1 MVTDALAGLVE
12 AALKASVA
20 DGVLSSES
28 FPESVFE
35 RPKRAEHGDWAT
47 NIALVVAR
55 GGVNPRAVAA
65 ALVERLPPSDLVE
78 RVEVAGPGFLNF
90 HLSSK
95 WLFDVVQRAADPAS
109 GFGRSSEGKGRHV
122 NLEYVSANP
131 TGPMNVVSGRH
142 AAVGDA
148 LAGLL
153 EATGHKVTREFLI
166 NDVGRQLDLFAQS
179 VATRYLQHFGAEAEL
194 PEDGYQGDYLI
205 EVAEQI
211 ASEIGD
217 CLVHSPSAERVET
230 LRDLALQRMLDS
242 MRTSLERFGS
252 RFDVWFSERKMH
264 DAGAVSTAIE
274 RLRKAGYIYEKDK
287 ALWFRSS
294 QFGDDKDR
302 VVVRSNDATTYLTAD
317 IAYLIDK
324 VGRGY
329 DHLIYLWGA
338 DHHGTIP
345 RMMAATQALGLN
357 KEQVEIRLIQ
367 NVSLLRKG
375 VTVKASKR
383 AGEIVALDE
392 LIEEVGPD
400 GARYT
405 FLTRSM
411 DAPLEF
417 DIELAKQEG
426 PENPV
431 YYVQY
436 AHARICSILK
446 KAAEQGIVVDA
457 EKSVLE
463 PLGHPSEEQ
472 LMRKLS
478 SYEETV
484 PQAARARAPQ
494 RLTRYLEELASSFS
508 AFYRDCRVISEDR
521 ALSQARLTL
530 CFAAKRVIADGLGLI
545 RVSAPESM

>member
-1 MVTDALAGLVE
+1 MITDALAGLVQ

-20 DGVLSSES
+20 DGVLSSQS
-28 FPESVFE
+28 FPEPLFE
-35 RPKRAEHGDWAT
+35 RPKRVEHGDWAT
-47 NIALVVAR
+47 NIALVVVR
-55 GGVNPRAVAA
+55 GGGNPRGVAA
-65 ALVERLPPSDLVE
+65 ALAERLPSSDLVE

-95 WLFDVVQRAADPAS
+95 WLSDVVQRAADADS
-109 GFGRSSEGKGRHV
+109 GFGRSEEGRGCHV

-153 EATGHKVTREFLI
+153 EATGHEVTREFLI
-166 NDVGRQLDLFAQS
+166 NDTGRQLDLFAQS
-179 VATRYLQHFGAEAEL
+179 VAARYLQHFGVEAEL
-194 PEDGYQGDYLI
+194 PEDGYRGDYLI
-205 EVAEQI
+205 DVAEQI
-211 ASEIGD
+211 ASEIGEA
-217 CLVHSPSAERVET
+217 LIHSPAAERVEV

-242 MRTSLERFGS
+242 MKSSLEHFGS
-252 RFDVWFSERKMH
+252 RFDVWFSERRMH
-264 DAGAVSTAIE
+264 DTGAVSAAIE
-274 RLRKAGYIYEKDK
+274 RLQVGGYVEEREGAI
-287 ALWFRSS
+287 WFRSS
-294 QFGDDKDR
+294 QLGDDKDR
-302 VVVRSNDATTYLTAD
+302 VIVRSNRATTYLAAD

-324 VGRGY
+324 AGRGY
-329 DHLIYLWGA
+329 DHLLYLWGA
-338 DHHGTIP
+338 DHHGTVP

-357 KEQVEIRLIQ
+357 KGQVEIRLIQ
-367 NVSLLRKG
+367 NVSLLRNG
-375 VTVKASKR
+375 ATVKASKR
-383 AGEIVALDE
+383 AGQIIALDE
-392 LIEEVGPD
+392 LVDEVGSD
-400 GARYT
+400 AARYT

-436 AHARICSILK
+436 AHARICSILR
-446 KAAEQGIVVDA
+446 KAAEQDIFLDTTSA
-457 EKSVLE
+457 LE
-463 PLGHPSEEQ
+463 TLGHPSEEQ

-484 PQAARARAPQ
+484 PQAAQNRAPQ

-508 AFYRDCRVISEDR
+508 AFYRDCRVISDDH
-521 ALSQARLTL
+521 ALTQARLML
-530 CFAAKRVIADGLGLI
+530 CLATKRVIADGLGLV

>member
-12 AALKASVA
+12 VALKAAVA
-20 DGVLSSES
+20 DGALSSES
-28 FPESVFE
+28 FPGPHFE

-47 NIALVVAR
+47 SIALVVAR
-55 GGVNPRAVAA
+55 GGANPRAVAA

-95 WLFDVVQRAADPAS
+95 WLHDVVQRAADPAS
-109 GFGRSSEGKGRHV
+109 GFGRSSEGSGRHV

-166 NDVGRQLDLFAQS
+166 NDAGRQLDLFAQS
-179 VATRYLQHFGAEAEL
+179 VAARYLQHFRVMAEL

-211 ASEIGD
+211 ANEIGD
-217 CLVHSPSAERVET
+217 GLVQSPSAEREKT
-230 LRDLALQRMLDS
+230 LGDLALQRMLDS
-242 MRTSLERFGS
+242 MKASLERFGS

-264 DAGAVSTAIE
+264 DSGAVSAVIE
-274 RLRKAGYIYEKDK
+274 RLRDGGFIEERDK

-302 VVVRSNDATTYLTAD
+302 VVVRSNGATTYLTAD

-324 VGRGY
+324 AGRGY

-338 DHHGTIP
+338 DHHGTVP
-345 RMMAATQALGLN
+345 RMMAATQALGLI

-367 NVSLLRKG
+367 NVSLLREG

-383 AGEIVALDE
+383 AGEVVALDE
-392 LIEEVGPD
+392 LVDEVGSD
-400 GARYT
+400 AARYT

-426 PENPV
+426 PDNPV

-446 KAAEQGIVVDA
+446 KAAEQGFLTGT
-457 EKSVLE
+457 S
-463 PLGHPSEEQ
+463 PLDPVGHPSEEQ

-484 PQAARARAPQ
+484 LLAAQARAPQ

-508 AFYRDCRVISEDR
+508 AYYRDCRVISEER

-530 CFAAKRVIADGLGLI
+530 CLATKRVIADGLGLLL
-545 RVSAPESM
+545 VSAPESM

>member
-12 AALKASVA
+12 DALKAARA
-20 DGVLSSES
+20 DGVVPAES
-28 FPESVFE
+28 FPEPVFE

-47 NIALVVAR
+47 NVALVVAR
-55 GGVNPRAVAA
+55 GGANPRALAA
-65 ALVERLPPSDLVE
+65 ALVERLPASDLVD

-90 HLSSK
+90 HLSPK
-95 WLFDVVQRAADPAS
+95 WLSDVVQRAADTAS
-109 GFGRSSEGKGRHV
+109 AFGRSSVGDGRHI

-153 EATGHKVTREFLI
+153 EATGYRVTREFLV
-166 NDVGRQLDLFAQS
+166 NDAGLQLDLFAQS
-179 VATRYLQHFGAEAEL
+179 VAARYMQHFGIEAEL
-194 PEDGYQGDYLI
+194 PEDGYQGEYLI

-211 ASEIGD
+211 AAEIGD
-217 CLVHSPSAERVET
+217 DLVHSPSAEREET
-230 LRDLALQRMLDS
+230 LRDLALKRMLDS
-242 MRTSLERFGS
+242 MRSSLARFGS
-252 RFDVWFSERKMH
+252 RFDVWFSERKLH
-264 DAGAVSTAIE
+264 DSGAVTAAIQ
-274 RLRKAGYIYEKDK
+274 RLQKGGYIEERDK

-302 VVVRSNDATTYLTAD
+302 VIVRSNGVSTYLAAD
-317 IAYLIDK
+317 IAYLIEK
-324 VGRGY
+324 AERGY

-338 DHHGTIP
+338 DHHGTVP
-345 RMMAATQALGLN
+345 RMMAAARALGMN
-357 KEQVEIRLIQ
+357 KDLVEIRLIQ

-383 AGEIVALDE
+383 AGEIIALDE
-392 LIEEVGPD
+392 LVDEVGSD
-400 GARYT
+400 AARYM
-405 FLTRSM
+405 FLTRSA
-411 DAPLEF
+411 DAPLDF

-446 KAAEQGIVVDA
+446 RAADSGVFLDGSAALDSLV
-457 EKSVLE
+457 
-463 PLGHPSEEQ
+463 HPSEEQ
-472 LMRKLS
+472 LMRRLS

-484 PQAARARAPQ
+484 PQAAAARAPQ
-494 RLTRYLEELASSFS
+494 KLTRYLEELASSFS
-508 AFYRDCRVISEDR
+508 AFYRDCRVISDDR
-521 ALSQARLTL
+521 ALSHARLTL
-530 CFAAKRVIADGLGLI
+530 CLATKRVIADGLGLI
-545 RVSAPESM
+545 HVSAPESM

>member
-12 AALKASVA
+12 VALKAAVA
-20 DGVLSSES
+20 DGALSSES
-28 FPESVFE
+28 FPGPHFE

-47 NIALVVAR
+47 SIALVIAR
-55 GGVNPRAVAA
+55 GGANPRAVAA

-90 HLSSK
+90 HLSLK
-95 WLFDVVQRAADPAS
+95 WLHDVVQRAADPAS
-109 GFGRSSEGKGRHV
+109 GFGRSSEGSGRHV

-166 NDVGRQLDLFAQS
+166 NDAGRQLDLFAQS
-179 VATRYLQHFGAEAEL
+179 VAARYLQHFRVMAEL

-211 ASEIGD
+211 ANEIGD
-217 CLVHSPSAERVET
+217 GLVQSPSAEREQT
-230 LRDLALQRMLDS
+230 LGDLALQRMLDS
-242 MRTSLERFGS
+242 MKASLERFGS
-252 RFDVWFSERKMH
+252 RFDVWSSERKMH
-264 DAGAVSTAIE
+264 DSGAVSAVIE
-274 RLRKAGYIYEKDK
+274 RLRDGGFIEERDK

-302 VVVRSNDATTYLTAD
+302 VVVRSNGATTYLTAD

-324 VGRGY
+324 AGRGY

-338 DHHGTIP
+338 DHHGTVP
-345 RMMAATQALGLN
+345 RMMAATQALGLIR
-357 KEQVEIRLIQ
+357 EQVEIRLIQ
-367 NVSLLRKG
+367 NVSLLREG

-383 AGEIVALDE
+383 AGEVVALDE
-392 LIEEVGPD
+392 LVDEVGSD
-400 GARYT
+400 AARYT

-426 PENPV
+426 PDNPV

-446 KAAEQGIVVDA
+446 KAAEQGFLTGT
-457 EKSVLE
+457 S
-463 PLGHPSEEQ
+463 PLDPVGHPSEEQ

-484 PQAARARAPQ
+484 LLAAQARAPQ

-508 AFYRDCRVISEDR
+508 AYYRDCRVISEER

-530 CFAAKRVIADGLGLI
+530 CLATKRVIADGLGLLL
-545 RVSAPESM
+545 VSAPESM

>member
-1 MVTDALAGLVE
+1 MVTDALAGLVQ
-12 AALKASVA
+12 AALEASVA

-28 FPESVFE
+28 FPEPLFE

-55 GGVNPRAVAA
+55 GGGNPRAVAA
-65 ALVERLPPSDLVE
+65 ALAERLPSSDLVE

-90 HLSSK
+90 HLSSR
-95 WLFDVVQRAADPAS
+95 WLSDVVQRAADTDS
-109 GFGRSSEGKGRHV
+109 GFGRSEEGRGRHV

-166 NDVGRQLDLFAQS
+166 NDTGRQLDLFAQS
-179 VATRYLQHFGAEAEL
+179 VAARYLQHFGVEAEL
-194 PEDGYQGDYLI
+194 PEDGYKGDYLI
-205 EVAEQI
+205 DVAEQI

-217 CLVHSPSAERVET
+217 ALIHSPAAERVET

-242 MRTSLERFGS
+242 MRSSLERFGS

-264 DAGAVSTAIE
+264 DTGAVSAAIE
-274 RLRKAGYIYEKDK
+274 RLQESGYIEEREG
-287 ALWFRSS
+287 AIWFRSS
-294 QFGDDKDR
+294 QLGDDKDR
-302 VVVRSNDATTYLTAD
+302 VVVRSNRATTYLAAD

-324 VGRGY
+324 AGRGY
-329 DHLIYLWGA
+329 DHLLYLWGA
-338 DHHGTIP
+338 DHHGTVP

-357 KEQVEIRLIQ
+357 KEQLEIRLIQ

-383 AGEIVALDE
+383 AGEIIALDE
-392 LIEEVGPD
+392 LVDEVGSD
-400 GARYT
+400 AARYT

-446 KAAEQGIVVDA
+446 KAAEQGVFLNTTSA
-457 EKSVLE
+457 LE
-463 PLGHPSEEQ
+463 TLGHPSEEQ

-484 PQAARARAPQ
+484 PQAARTRGPQ

-508 AFYRDCRVISEDR
+508 AFYRDCRVISDDH
-521 ALSQARLTL
+521 ALTQARLML
-530 CFAAKRVIADGLGLI
+530 CLATKRVIADGLGLV

>member
-12 AALKASVA
+12 VAFKAAVA
-20 DGVLSSES
+20 DGALSSES
-28 FPESVFE
+28 FPGPHFE

-47 NIALVVAR
+47 SIALVVAR
-55 GGVNPRAVAA
+55 GGANPRAVAA

-95 WLFDVVQRAADPAS
+95 WLHDVVQRAADPAS
-109 GFGRSSEGKGRHV
+109 GFGRSSEGSGRHV

-166 NDVGRQLDLFAQS
+166 NDAGRQLDLFAQS
-179 VATRYLQHFGAEAEL
+179 VAARYLQHFRVMAEL

-211 ASEIGD
+211 ANEIGD
-217 CLVHSPSAERVET
+217 GLVQSPSEEREKT
-230 LRDLALQRMLDS
+230 LGDLALQRMLDS
-242 MRTSLERFGS
+242 MKASLERFGS

-264 DAGAVSTAIE
+264 DSGAVSAVIE
-274 RLRKAGYIYEKDK
+274 RLRDGGFIEERDK

-302 VVVRSNDATTYLTAD
+302 VVVRSNGATTYLTAD

-324 VGRGY
+324 AGRGY

-338 DHHGTIP
+338 DHHGTVP
-345 RMMAATQALGLN
+345 RMMAATQALGLI

-367 NVSLLRKG
+367 NVSLLREG

-383 AGEIVALDE
+383 AGEVVALDE
-392 LIEEVGPD
+392 LVDEVGSD
-400 GARYT
+400 AARYT

-426 PENPV
+426 PDNPV

-446 KAAEQGIVVDA
+446 KAAEQGFLTGT
-457 EKSVLE
+457 S
-463 PLGHPSEEQ
+463 PLDPVGHPSEEQ

-484 PQAARARAPQ
+484 LLAAQARAPQ

-508 AFYRDCRVISEDR
+508 AYYRDCRVISEER

-530 CFAAKRVIADGLGLI
+530 CLATKRVIADGLGLLL
-545 RVSAPESM
+545 VSAPESM

>member
-12 AALKASVA
+12 VALKAAVA
-20 DGVLSSES
+20 DGALSSES
-28 FPESVFE
+28 FPGPHFE

-47 NIALVVAR
+47 SIALVIAR
-55 GGVNPRAVAA
+55 GGANPRAVAA

-90 HLSSK
+90 HLSLK
-95 WLFDVVQRAADPAS
+95 WLHDVVQRAADPAS
-109 GFGRSSEGKGRHV
+109 GFGRSSEGSGRHV

-166 NDVGRQLDLFAQS
+166 NDAGRQLDLFAQS
-179 VATRYLQHFGAEAEL
+179 VAARYLQHFRVMAEL

-211 ASEIGD
+211 ANEIGD
-217 CLVHSPSAERVET
+217 GLVQSPSAEREQT
-230 LRDLALQRMLDS
+230 LGDLALQRMLDS
-242 MRTSLERFGS
+242 MKASLERFGS

-264 DAGAVSTAIE
+264 DSGAVSAVIE
-274 RLRKAGYIYEKDK
+274 RLRDGGFIEERDK

-302 VVVRSNDATTYLTAD
+302 VVVRSNGATTYLTAD

-324 VGRGY
+324 AGRGY

-338 DHHGTIP
+338 DHHGTVP
-345 RMMAATQALGLN
+345 RMMAATQALGLIR
-357 KEQVEIRLIQ
+357 EQVEIRLIQ
-367 NVSLLRKG
+367 NVSLLREG

-383 AGEIVALDE
+383 AGEVVALDE
-392 LIEEVGPD
+392 LVDEVGSD
-400 GARYT
+400 AARYT

-426 PENPV
+426 PDNPV

-446 KAAEQGIVVDA
+446 KAAEQGFLTGT
-457 EKSVLE
+457 S
-463 PLGHPSEEQ
+463 PLDPVGHPSEEQ

-484 PQAARARAPQ
+484 LLAAQARAPQ

-508 AFYRDCRVISEDR
+508 AYYRDCRVISEER

-530 CFAAKRVIADGLGLI
+530 CLATKRVIADGLGLLL
-545 RVSAPESM
+545 VSAPESM

>member
-12 AALKASVA
+12 VALKAAVA
-20 DGVLSSES
+20 DGALSSES
-28 FPESVFE
+28 FPGPHFE

-47 NIALVVAR
+47 SIALVVAR
-55 GGVNPRAVAA
+55 GGANPRAVAA

-95 WLFDVVQRAADPAS
+95 WLHDVVQRAADPAS
-109 GFGRSSEGKGRHV
+109 GFGRSSEGSGRHV

-166 NDVGRQLDLFAQS
+166 NDAGRQLDLFAQS
-179 VATRYLQHFGAEAEL
+179 VAARYLQHFRVMAEL

-211 ASEIGD
+211 ANEIGD
-217 CLVHSPSAERVET
+217 GLVQSPSEEREKT
-230 LRDLALQRMLDS
+230 LGDLALQRMLDS
-242 MRTSLERFGS
+242 MKASLERFGS

-264 DAGAVSTAIE
+264 DSGAVSAVIE
-274 RLRKAGYIYEKDK
+274 RLRDGGFIEERDK

-302 VVVRSNDATTYLTAD
+302 VVVRSNGATTYLTAD

-324 VGRGY
+324 AGRGY

-338 DHHGTIP
+338 DHHGTVP
-345 RMMAATQALGLN
+345 RMMAATQALGLI

-367 NVSLLRKG
+367 NVSLLREG

-383 AGEIVALDE
+383 AGEVVALDE
-392 LIEEVGPD
+392 LVDEVGSD
-400 GARYT
+400 AARYT

-426 PENPV
+426 PDNPV

-436 AHARICSILK
+436 AHARICSILM
-446 KAAEQGIVVDA
+446 KAAEQGFLTGT
-457 EKSVLE
+457 S
-463 PLGHPSEEQ
+463 PLDPVGHPSEEQ

-484 PQAARARAPQ
+484 LLAAQARAPQ

-508 AFYRDCRVISEDR
+508 AYYRDCRVISEER

-530 CFAAKRVIADGLGLI
+530 CLATKRVIADGLGLLL
-545 RVSAPESM
+545 VSAPESM

>member
-12 AALKASVA
+12 VAFKAAVA
-20 DGVLSSES
+20 DGALSSES
-28 FPESVFE
+28 FPGPHFE

-47 NIALVVAR
+47 SIALVVAR
-55 GGVNPRAVAA
+55 GGANPRAVAA

-95 WLFDVVQRAADPAS
+95 WLHDVVQRAADPAS
-109 GFGRSSEGKGRHV
+109 GFGRSSEGSGRHV

-166 NDVGRQLDLFAQS
+166 NDAGRQLDLFAQS
-179 VATRYLQHFGAEAEL
+179 VAARYLQHFRVMAEL

-211 ASEIGD
+211 ANEIGD
-217 CLVHSPSAERVET
+217 GLVQSPSAEREKT
-230 LRDLALQRMLDS
+230 LGDLALQRMLDS
-242 MRTSLERFGS
+242 MKASLERFGS

-264 DAGAVSTAIE
+264 DSGAVSAVIE
-274 RLRKAGYIYEKDK
+274 RLRDGGFIEERDK

-302 VVVRSNDATTYLTAD
+302 VVVRSNGATTYLTAD

-324 VGRGY
+324 AERGY

-338 DHHGTIP
+338 DHHGTVP
-345 RMMAATQALGLN
+345 RMMAATQALGLI

-367 NVSLLRKG
+367 NVSLLREG

-383 AGEIVALDE
+383 AGEVVALDE
-392 LIEEVGPD
+392 LVDEVGSD
-400 GARYT
+400 AARYT

-426 PENPV
+426 PDNPV

-446 KAAEQGIVVDA
+446 KAAEQGFLTGT
-457 EKSVLE
+457 S
-463 PLGHPSEEQ
+463 PLDPVGHPSEEQ

-484 PQAARARAPQ
+484 LLAAQARAPQ

-508 AFYRDCRVISEDR
+508 AYYRDCRVISEER

-530 CFAAKRVIADGLGLI
+530 CLATKRVIADGLGLLL
-545 RVSAPESM
+545 VSAPESM

>member
-1 MVTDALAGLVE
+1 
-12 AALKASVA
+12 
-20 DGVLSSES
+20 
-28 FPESVFE
+28 
-35 RPKRAEHGDWAT
+35 
-47 NIALVVAR
+47 
-55 GGVNPRAVAA
+55 
-65 ALVERLPPSDLVE
+65 
-78 RVEVAGPGFLNF
+78 
-90 HLSSK
+90 
-95 WLFDVVQRAADPAS
+95 
-109 GFGRSSEGKGRHV
+109 
-122 NLEYVSANP
+122 
-131 TGPMNVVSGRH
+131 MNVVSGRH

-166 NDVGRQLDLFAQS
+166 NDAGRQLDLFAQS
-179 VATRYLQHFGAEAEL
+179 VAARYLQHFRVMAEL

-211 ASEIGD
+211 ANEIGD
-217 CLVHSPSAERVET
+217 GLVQSPSAEREKT
-230 LRDLALQRMLDS
+230 LGDLALQRMLDS
-242 MRTSLERFGS
+242 MKASLERFGS

-264 DAGAVSTAIE
+264 DSGAVSAVIE
-274 RLRKAGYIYEKDK
+274 RLRDGGFIEERDK

-302 VVVRSNDATTYLTAD
+302 VVVRSNGATTYLTAD

-324 VGRGY
+324 AGRGY

-338 DHHGTIP
+338 DHHGTVP
-345 RMMAATQALGLN
+345 RMMAATQALGLI

-367 NVSLLRKG
+367 NVSLLREG

-383 AGEIVALDE
+383 AGEVVALDE
-392 LIEEVGPD
+392 LVDEVGSD
-400 GARYT
+400 AARYT

-426 PENPV
+426 PDNPV

-446 KAAEQGIVVDA
+446 KAAEQGFLTGT
-457 EKSVLE
+457 S
-463 PLGHPSEEQ
+463 PLDPVGHPSEEQ

-484 PQAARARAPQ
+484 LLAAQARAPQ

-508 AFYRDCRVISEDR
+508 AYYRDCRVISEER

-530 CFAAKRVIADGLGLI
+530 CLATKRVIADGLGLLL
-545 RVSAPESM
+545 VSAPESM